1 MVARSEVST
10 NRFVWN
16 YKGSPPRNGILIA
29 LIRAPGRDDRRENEA
44 VKFDQ
49 SAFTRRQL
57 SLTHSEFSSFAADLP
72 DYIRHAPKHS
82 DSSTT
87 SYVPTRFATTVRGPN
102 YVVKKGKTPVWS
114 REDAKTLLESI
125 PIDSLSVLR
134 DRALIIAMLYS
145 FARVSAVIA
154 PRLHIQGRPRY
165 LNLRIG
171 DLMVTCEFAVA

>member
-1 MVARSEVST
+1 M
-10 NRFVWN
+10 
-16 YKGSPPRNGILIA
+16 
-29 LIRAPGRDDRRENEA
+29 
-44 VKFDQ
+44 
-49 SAFTRRQL
+49 
-57 SLTHSEFSSFAADLP
+57 
-72 DYIRHAPKHS
+72 
-82 DSSTT
+82 
-87 SYVPTRFATTVRGPN
+87 RGPN

-114 REDAKTLLESI
+114 REDAKTLLQSI